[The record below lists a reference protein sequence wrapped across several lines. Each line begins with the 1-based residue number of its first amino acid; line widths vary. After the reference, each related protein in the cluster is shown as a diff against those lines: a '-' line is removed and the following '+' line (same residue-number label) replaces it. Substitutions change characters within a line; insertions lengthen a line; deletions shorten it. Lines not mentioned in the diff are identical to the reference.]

1 MARKLRNHGFVLPII
16 LVYFFLSHIIY
27 IGLLRYESVYQQKS
41 KLYQQ
46 YYASSTQISMAKRL
60 LLNNFQEQLGGLESQ
75 IMEQEK
81 NYHQQLAMKLSNDLD
96 QCQVD
101 QMVCQLTDGNDDNV
115 YIIDFEIQIPAD
127 LYEKLSENHTT
138 LAEDFHIDNDVE
150 WAVWK
155 VHESGDI
162 EDKLISDGYNL
173 KDAFVQS
180 FDWQWQPLSE
190 NQTFEFSHG
199 SVVAIMD
206 EVSQLYRIQSTVNQG
221 DFNGSEQLRWPT
233 YPIKFNYEI
242 KYYHQFLPHYVI
254 DDSQS

>member
-1 MARKLRNHGFVLPII
+1 MVRKLRNHGFVLPII

-27 IGLLRYESVYQQKS
+27 IGLLRYEAVYQQKS

-46 YYASSTQISMAKRL
+46 YYVSSTQISMAKRK
-60 LLNNFQEQLGGLESQ
+60 LLNNFQEQLSELESQ

-81 NYHQQLAMKLSNDLD
+81 KYHQQLAMKLSNDLG
-96 QCQVD
+96 QCQAD
-101 QMVCQLTDGNDDNV
+101 QMLCQLTDGPDDNV

-127 LYEKLSENHTT
+127 LYEKISGNHTT
-138 LAEDFHIDNDVE
+138 MAEDFHLDNELE
-150 WAVWK
+150 WAVWN

-180 FDWQWQPLSE
+180 FDWQWQPLSKD
-190 NQTFEFSHG
+190 QTFEFSHG
-199 SVVAIMD
+199 SVMAIAD
-206 EVSQLYRIQSTVNQG
+206 DDSQSYRIQSTINQG
-221 DFNGSEQLRWPT
+221 NFNGSEQLRWPT

-242 KYYHQFLPHYVI
+242 RYYHQILQHNDI
-254 DDSQS
+254 DDSQI